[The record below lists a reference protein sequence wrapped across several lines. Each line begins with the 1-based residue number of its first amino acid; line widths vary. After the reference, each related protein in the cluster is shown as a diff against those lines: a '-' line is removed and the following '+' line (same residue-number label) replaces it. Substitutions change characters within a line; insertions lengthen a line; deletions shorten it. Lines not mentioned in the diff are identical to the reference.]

1 LGINI
6 TYSFV
11 NGISGVIDRVTKV
24 KTLFKLF
31 MKVFIKAKS
40 MLSNG
45 NLLGELGTSLIA
57 CIAYNFKKPVI
68 AFSETY
74 KFWDKILMNSIQ
86 TNNIIINQNNCSD
99 KNVKRLKF

>member
-1 LGINI
+1 
-6 TYSFV
+6 
-11 NGISGVIDRVTKV
+11 
-24 KTLFKLF
+24 
-31 MKVFIKAKS
+31 

-68 AFSETY
+68 AFCETY

-86 TNNIIINQNNCSD
+86 SNNILVDQTNTNK
-99 KNVKRLKF
+99 KNVSFLFF

>member
-1 LGINI
+1 
-6 TYSFV
+6 
-11 NGISGVIDRVTKV
+11 
-24 KTLFKLF
+24 
-31 MKVFIKAKS
+31 

-68 AFSETY
+68 AFCETY

-86 TNNIIINQNNCSD
+86 SNNILVDQINANK
-99 KNVKRLKF
+99 KNVSLIVLICFYLNFRKSQSIIFKCSMTLRLPITLTWLCVN